1 MRFYVISIPMKV
13 IVKLQI
19 RHQLDIERPCLRER
33 SERKS
38 SVFERV
44 SRHYNLADWI
54 LSSFPLK
61 TQVKG
66 FYEKI
71 SANCFKEPVVFTFI
85 FLYNCFRTNSKQKL
99 LWSSISF
106 VNNSY
111 KLLIKL
117 FRYFDY
123 FKTNYRKNAR
133 FFHKQHFNKQ
143 HQAETGKKLR
153 KR

>member
-1 MRFYVISIPMKV
+1 MFVETIRKKVSIWNSFKTLYSSKLNLNFFPSKNTSQRF
-13 IVKLQI
+13 LG
-19 RHQLDIERPCLRER
+19 
-33 SERKS
+33 KS
-38 SVFERV
+38 SG
-44 SRHYNLADWI
+44 Y
-54 LSSFPLK
+54 
-61 TQVKG
+61 
-66 FYEKI
+66 
-71 SANCFKEPVVFTFI
+71 CFKEPVVFTFI

-123 FKTNYRKNAR
+123 FKTNYWKNAR

-143 HQAETGKKLR
+143 HQAETGKKLS

>member
-1 MRFYVISIPMKV
+1 MRFFIMSIPIKF
-13 IVKLQI
+13 IVKLKI
-19 RHQLDIERPCLRER
+19 RHQLDIERPCLWKR

-38 SVFERV
+38 VFVIV
-44 SRHYNLADWI
+44 SRHYILANWI
-54 LSSFPLK
+54 LISFPLK
-61 TQVKG
+61 TQASG
-66 FYEKI
+66 FYEQ
-71 SANCFKEPVVFTFI
+71 SSGYCFKEPVVFTFI
-85 FLYNCFRTNSKQKL
+85 FLYNCFRANSKQKL
-99 LWSSISF
+99 LWSSTSF

-123 FKTNYRKNAR
+123 FKTNYWKNVR

-143 HQAETGKKLR
+143 HQAETGKKLS